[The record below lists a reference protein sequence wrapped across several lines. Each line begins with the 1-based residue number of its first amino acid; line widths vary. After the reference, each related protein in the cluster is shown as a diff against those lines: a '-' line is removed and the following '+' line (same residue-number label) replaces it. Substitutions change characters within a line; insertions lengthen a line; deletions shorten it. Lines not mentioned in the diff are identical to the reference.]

1 MIINQAALGAV
12 FTNFRAD
19 YQAGMLAA
27 KPLYDRIALTVPS
40 ATREEDYGWL
50 GQYNGLRE
58 WIGDKHLKGLRVH
71 GFSIV
76 NRKFENT
83 ITVPRD
89 DIEDDRVGVLSGAF
103 KLMGQ
108 DAALHPDRL
117 CFELLRDGAT
127 KPCYDGQYFFD
138 TDHPVDPDDPA
149 AGTVSNADLT
159 APGDRPS
166 WILLDTAQVVKPVIF
181 QKRRDYT
188 FTRLDN
194 DGDENVFMR
203 GEYIYGVEARVNA
216 GYGLWQLA
224 YGSNKT
230 FDATRYATARAAM
243 QSLKAPSGNPLGISP
258 TVALVAPSVEQAAR
272 QVLVAQNDAAGAG
285 NVWAGTA
292 EVIVCPWLG

>member
-1 MIINQAALGAV
+1 MLINQAALDAV

-27 KPLYDRIALTVPS
+27 KPIYNRIAQTVPS

-58 WIGDKHLKGLRVH
+58 WIGDKHLNGLRAH
-71 GFSIV
+71 GFTIV

-117 CFELLRDGAT
+117 CFELLRDGST
-127 KPCYDGQYFFD
+127 KKCYDGQYFFD
-138 TDHPVDPDDPA
+138 TDHPVNPDDPA
-149 AGTVSNADLT
+149 AGSVSNADLT
-159 APGDRPS
+159 APGAKPT
-166 WILLDTAQVVKPVIF
+166 WILLDDTQVVKPVIF

-188 FTRLDN
+188 FTSLDR
-194 DGDENVFMR
+194 DTDENVFMR
-203 GEYIYGVEARVNA
+203 AEYIYGVEARVNA
-216 GYGLWQLA
+216 GFGLWQLA
-224 YGSNKT
+224 FGSDKSFSAAN
-230 FDATRYATARAAM
+230 YAAARAAM
-243 QSLKAPSGNPLGISP
+243 QNLKAPNGNPLGVSP
-258 TVALVAPSVEQAAR
+258 KLALVAPAVEEDAR
-272 QVLVAQNDAAGAG
+272 KVLVAQNDAAGAG